1 MPNGKEPTYSPHQIG
16 QSAEQCASRY
26 LTQQGLKLVTSNYRS
41 RYGEIDLI
49 MQDKDSLVF
58 IEVRARKNQQYG
70 SGAETI
76 DSHKQQKIIKT
87 AENFLQKNRRFAN
100 SPCRIDVISIH
111 STFNPKIDWIK
122 NAFGN

>member
-1 MPNGKEPTYSPHQIG
+1 MPTSTRLQIG
-16 QSAEQCASRY
+16 QRAEQCASRF
-26 LTQQGLKLVTSNYRS
+26 LTKQGLKLITANYRS

-58 IEVRARKNQQYG
+58 VEVRARKNLRFG

-76 DSHKQQKIIKT
+76 DYRKQQKIIKT
-87 AENFLQKNRRFAN
+87 AECFLQKNRRYTK

-111 STFNPKIDWIK
+111 NDIVNPKIDWIK
-122 NAFGN
+122 NAIEH